1 MSTSKPHKHAAVI
14 KAWADGAQ
22 VQYKY
27 PGEETWHDIAE
38 PSWKG
43 IIEYRIKPECKPDIV
58 GYGQAVLQPGNKTMP
73 TLVKVVDGGT
83 VRWPSDNVKFT
94 FDGETNELKNV
105 ELIKKG

>member
-1 MSTSKPHKHAAVI
+1 
-14 KAWADGAQ
+14 
-22 VQYKY
+22 
-27 PGEETWHDIAE
+27 
-38 PSWKG
+38 
-43 IIEYRIKPECKPDIV
+43 
-58 GYGQAVLQPGNKTMP
+58 MP